1 MKMKNNFIDNQI
13 QVGGPNDCPA
23 ATTTISNSEY
33 NFSSPAAYGWVCPK
47 CRRVYS
53 PSTEMCLY
61 CGGNTNVI
69 PITVGNK
76 TFPDDWLIYHVT
88 DPLKEPE
95 IHLDKD
101 WKNKE
106 FFVDYNKPNVS
117 Y

>member
-1 MKMKNNFIDNQI
+1 MNFNQI
-13 QVGGPNDCPA
+13 STGGPEDMPKS
-23 ATTTISNSEY
+23 TTTWTKSDDSL
-33 NFSSPAAYGWVCPK
+33 FARQGWICPK
-47 CRRVYS
+47 CGRVYS

-61 CGGNTNVI
+61 CGGNTNVM
-69 PITVGNK
+69 PITVGDK

-106 FFVDYNKPNVS
+106 FFVDYDKLPYYNTYKGE
-117 Y
+117 